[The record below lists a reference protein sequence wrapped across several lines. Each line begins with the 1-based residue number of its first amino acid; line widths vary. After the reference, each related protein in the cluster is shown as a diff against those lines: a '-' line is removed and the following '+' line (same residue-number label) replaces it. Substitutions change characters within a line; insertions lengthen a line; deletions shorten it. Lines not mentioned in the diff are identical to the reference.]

1 MFSAPLIYP
10 RQKEMLCENLHEIQ
24 TSYVYS
30 PVLCK
35 KLKDMDTQE
44 KSLEGRAENLSK
56 SIEERV
62 DFSNNRRLLLL
73 GASIFSFS
81 TNLFLIH
88 KASAVKSELYLASC
102 TLSSAVTVP
111 IMFKTMNSWSFDIEC
126 LNAEAKARGIGKE
139 RIKRLIT
146 KIHDIQDEIDMQ
158 ELEKVLSDEEI
169 EQLKKAKG
177 GFEKLYNKYMKIYS
191 EAITNVAAL
200 LAGFGGP
207 NNVYVSFGATEKE
220 TISQRTNGTIIHI
233 TKEKQQYL

>member
-10 RQKEMLCENLHEIQ
+10 RQKEMLCENLHEVQ

-44 KSLEGRAENLSK
+44 KSLQGRAENLSK

-73 GASIFSFS
+73 SATIFSIS

-88 KASAVKSELYLASC
+88 KASTVNSELYLASC
-102 TLSSAVTVP
+102 MLSSAVTVP
-111 IMFKTMNSWSFDIEC
+111 IIFKTMNSWSFDIAC
-126 LNAEAKARGIGKE
+126 SNAEAKARGIGKE
-139 RIKRLIT
+139 RIERLIT

-158 ELEKVLSDEEI
+158 ELERVLSDKDI
-169 EQLKKAKG
+169 EQLKKAKI

-191 EAITNVAAL
+191 EAMTHVAAL
-200 LAGFGGP
+200 LFCLQGP

-220 TISQRTNGTIIHI
+220 KISQCTDGTTIHI
-233 TKEKQQYL
+233 TKEKQRYS